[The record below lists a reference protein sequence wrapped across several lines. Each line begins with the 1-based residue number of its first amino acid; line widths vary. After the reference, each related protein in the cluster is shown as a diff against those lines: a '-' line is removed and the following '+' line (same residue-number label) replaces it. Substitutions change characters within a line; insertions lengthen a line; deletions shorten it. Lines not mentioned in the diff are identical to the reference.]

1 MHYVST
7 RQSSPAVSL
16 SEGLTKGL
24 APDGGLYLPERLPTV
39 DAARLDPQDPVG
51 IAQAVLAPFVE
62 GDPLADHLD
71 AIIQDAFAP
80 PCPVVSTRDPRLQVL
95 ELFHGPTAAFKDFG
109 ARFLAACLA
118 RLERP
123 AQTTILVA
131 TSGDTGGAVAAA
143 FHGRPGFRVVVLY
156 PDGRVSP
163 RQAHQLEAFGGN
175 VTTLRVDGTFDDCQ
189 ALVKAAFADDV
200 LRADVPMTSANSIS
214 LGRLLPQM
222 VYHAIAAVRVAAGLA
237 LPSPAGASGHSPS
250 P

>member
-39 DAARLDPQDPVG
+39 DAARLDPQDPFG
-51 IAQAVLAPFVE
+51 IAHAVLAPFVE
-62 GDPLADHLD
+62 GDPLADHLE

-80 PCPVVSTRDPRLQVL
+80 PCPVVPTRDPRLQVL

-189 ALVKAAFADDV
+189 ALVKAAFADDT

-222 VYHAIAAVRVAAGLA
+222 VYHAIAAVRSPCEWCAAIVR
-237 LPSPAGASGHSPS
+237 SPPA
-250 P
+250 